1 MTEVDFRR
9 VAIEAAHITSV
20 STVRRAIRSPQTGV
34 GHSLAG
40 MRAAGLITRSATVE
54 NALSAASRWMLKSHR
69 SERVYKNAIANQLLL
84 QRHGLD
90 EAAIINELKVGTS
103 VADCVVV
110 NGRAT
115 AYEIKSELD
124 NPAKLLKQLRD
135 YRTAFKR
142 VVLVT
147 HQSLAKAYGELLT
160 DEPVG
165 LVVMNPQG
173 RLRTIRAPAD
183 HTDDLSIEAMIKT
196 LRRSEFL
203 RIAERISGEKVDVP
217 ATALFR
223 HCLDISRSVSDVD
236 YCRLHE
242 QELRMRKARAGTAL
256 GDKRFEAVRHQLL
269 AIDPTSAQLEKL
281 ADWMSRRA

>member
-1 MTEVDFRR
+1 MTQADIRR
-9 VAIEAAHITSV
+9 VTVEAAHVTSV
-20 STVRRAIRSPQTGV
+20 STVRRAIRTPEVGV
-34 GHSLAG
+34 GHSLTG
-40 MRAAGLITRSATVE
+40 MRAAGLIARCATVE
-54 NALSAASRWMLKSHR
+54 DALSAASRWMLASRR
-69 SERVYKNAIANQLLL
+69 SEWVYKNAIANQLLL

-90 EAAIINELKVGTS
+90 NAAIINELKIGTS
-103 VADCVVV
+103 VADCVIV

-115 AYEIKSELD
+115 VYEIKSELD

-147 HQSLAKAYGELLT
+147 HQSLLAAYGELLV

-165 LVVMNPQG
+165 LVSMNSRG
-173 RLRTIRAPAD
+173 RLRTVRAPVD
-183 HTDDLSIEAMIKT
+183 HTDDLAIGAMMKT

-203 RIAERISGEKVDVP
+203 RIAEQIAGEAIDVP

-223 HCLDISRSVSDVD
+223 RCLDISRSVSDVD

-242 QELRMRKARAGTAL
+242 QELRKRKARAGAAL
-256 GDKRFEAVRHQLL
+256 GDKRFEDARHQLL
-269 AIDPTSAQLEKL
+269 TINPTSAQLEKL